1 MDKVDANIESMLKNL
16 GSLVRGSELST
27 GSRGG
32 PVGRGAASGGS
43 DDPMVEVVAS
53 QLVDNC
59 HELFQFVSEVQKRT
73 EVADF
78 DKVHRETGERKR
90 AVLSARA
97 DADAAVAELR
107 TELKVLLADL
117 EANYK

>member
-16 GSLVRGSELST
+16 GSLVRGSEFST

-32 PVGRGAASGGS
+32 PVGRDAASGGS

-59 HELFQFVSEVQKRT
+59 HELFQFVSEVRKRT

-107 TELKVLLADL
+107 TELKDLLADL

>member
-16 GSLVRGSELST
+16 GSLVRGSEFST
-27 GSRGG
+27 GSRSG
-32 PVGRGAASGGS
+32 PVGRDAASGS

-59 HELFQFVSEVQKRT
+59 HELFQYVSEVQKRA

-97 DADAAVAELR
+97 DADAAVAKLR
-107 TELKVLLADL
+107 VELKDLLADL